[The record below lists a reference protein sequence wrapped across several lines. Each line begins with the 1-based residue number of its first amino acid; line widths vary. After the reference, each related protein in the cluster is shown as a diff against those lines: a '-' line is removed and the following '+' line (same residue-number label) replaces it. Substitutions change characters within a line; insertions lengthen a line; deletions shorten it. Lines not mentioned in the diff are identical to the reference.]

1 MRSRW
6 VYPAVGMVANLILGT
21 IYSWSVYRKPLED
34 FCGWSEFESSL
45 PFSVFL
51 FSFALTMPF
60 GGQMVRRYGPQITA
74 ALGAVL
80 VWTGWVVSSLVF
92 PLRDSLLLT
101 LFFYG
106 VVAGAGVGL
115 YYGVPI
121 AVSSRWIPERRGLA
135 VGLTVL
141 GFGLSP
147 LITAPLSAYAILQL
161 GVTGA
166 FAILGTV
173 FGVLLA
179 VFSRL
184 LSFPEEAKAQ
194 SRTVDVRSTTE
205 RDLSPDQMIKTG
217 LFRTLW
223 LCYLI
228 GTFGGFI
235 AISLSAKYCIDVMGM
250 TPQTAAALTG
260 LFAVFNGAGRPFFGY
275 LTDKLPART
284 VALLTFTILLAA
296 SLTMTL
302 SGSVEAFV
310 LSFSALWF
318 VFGGWLA
325 IAPSLTSKFFGLR
338 NLSTNYGIVF
348 TAYGAS
354 ALIAPPVAAYL
365 RETLGTYAG
374 PFATAAV
381 LSILGMT
388 LSAYG
393 LRPEKERTR

>member
-6 VYPAVGMVANLILGT
+6 VYPAVGMAANLVLGT
-21 IYSWSVYRKPLED
+21 IYSWSVFRRPLED

-51 FSFALTMPF
+51 FSFAATMPF
-60 GGQMVRRYGPQITA
+60 GGRMIARRGPQLTA
-74 ALGAVL
+74 AVGAVL
-80 VWTGWVVSSLVF
+80 VWAGWVLSSLVF
-92 PLRDSLLLT
+92 PMRDSLLLT

-106 VVAGAGVGL
+106 VVAGVGVGL

-121 AVSSRWIPERRGLA
+121 AVSSRWFPERRGLA

-147 LITAPLSAYAILQL
+147 LITAPLAAHSILQL

-166 FAILGTV
+166 FAVLGTA

-179 VFSRL
+179 ALSKL
-184 LSFPEEAKAQ
+184 LRFPEAGEVQTRTAEV
-194 SRTVDVRSTTE
+194 SRSSE
-205 RDLSPDQMIKTG
+205 RDIAPDRMVRTG
-217 LFRTLW
+217 LFRALW
-223 LCYLI
+223 LCYLS

-235 AISLSAKYCIDVMGM
+235 AISLSAKYCVDVIGM
-250 TPQTAAALTG
+250 TPQAAAAMTG

-275 LTDKLPART
+275 LTDRLSARAA
-284 VALLTFTILLAA
+284 ALLSFVILLIA
-296 SLTMTL
+296 SSTMAL
-302 SGSVEAFV
+302 SGSVAAFV
-310 LSFSALWF
+310 ASFSALWF

-338 NLSTNYGIVF
+338 HLSTNYGIVF

-354 ALIAPPVAAYL
+354 ALLAPPIAAFL
-365 RETLGTYAG
+365 RESFGTYAV
-374 PFATAAV
+374 PFATTAA
-381 LSILGMT
+381 LSVIGMA
-388 LSAYG
+388 LAALW
-393 LRPEKERTR
+393 LRPEREGKS